1 MLLSN
6 SPEFTVLFTCSF
18 TFCWNYNSGSGS
30 GSMRIW
36 IHNTGCVYSDD
47 WDLGCCGA
55 EPDVSIEEC
64 EPSQDVEG
72 LHHYLLIVPP
82 LVLLLTIIKT
92 VYEFC
97 DKCCGAWAFGSIVNK
112 LLLINYENPNCHRAS
127 KHFDCYPKSAQKIQR
142 FLSLR

>member
-1 MLLSN
+1 MPFSIQCFCPIVQNSQFYLHALSHFAGTII
-6 SPEFTVLFTCSF
+6 PDPDPDPC
-18 TFCWNYNSGSGS
+18 GSGS
-30 GSMRIW
+30 TTLVVC
-36 IHNTGCVYSDD
+36 NVYSDD

-82 LVLLLTIIKT
+82 LVLHLTIIKT

-97 DKCCGAWAFGSIVNK
+97 DKCCGA
-112 LLLINYENPNCHRAS
+112 
-127 KHFDCYPKSAQKIQR
+127 
-142 FLSLR
+142 